1 MRCYKVKEIFRTL
14 QGEGY
19 WAGRPA
25 IFIRF
30 AGCNLWSGKEDDR
43 STAVC
48 QFCDTDFVGGE
59 KMTALDICE
68 TASSLWG
75 KANREERFCVLT
87 GGEPALQV
95 DYQLIAM
102 LKRFEF
108 FIAIETNGT
117 KRINEIVDWITVS
130 PKAHALPLVQ
140 QKGDEIK
147 LVHPQADLDPRQFDD
162 LDFSHRFLQP
172 MDGIN
177 ADANTKSTI
186 DYCLNNPKWRLSVQ
200 THKILGIP

>member
-1 MRCYKVKEIFRTL
+1 MRYYKVKEIFRTL

-19 WAGRPA
+19 WVGKPA

-30 AGCNLWSGKEDDR
+30 SGCNLWSGKEADR
-43 STAVC
+43 STAAC

-59 KMTALDICE
+59 RMTATEICE
-68 TASSLWG
+68 AASSLWG
-75 KANREERFCVLT
+75 KEHREQRFCVLT
-87 GGEPALQV
+87 GGEPAIQV
-95 DYQLIAM
+95 DYQLIAT

-130 PKAHALPLVQ
+130 PKANSLPLVQ

-147 LVHPQADLDPRQFDD
+147 LVHPQIGVDPRQFDD

-172 MDGIN
+172 MDGVD
-177 ADANTKSTI
+177 AEANTKSAI
-186 DYCLNNPKWRLSVQ
+186 DYCLSNPKWRLSVQ